1 MTGELSS
8 SSETPPVEAAAR
20 RPLQQK
26 ELRILNKLISLMM
39 SKRLLSESEGE
50 ELLRDLSR

>member
-39 SKRLLSESEGE
+39 SKLVISENERE
-50 ELLRDLSR
+50 ELLRDLLR